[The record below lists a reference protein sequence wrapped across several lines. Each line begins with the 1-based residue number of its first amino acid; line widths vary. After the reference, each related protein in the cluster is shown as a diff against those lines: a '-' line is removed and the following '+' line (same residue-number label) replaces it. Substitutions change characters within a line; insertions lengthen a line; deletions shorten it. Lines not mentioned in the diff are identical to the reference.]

1 MIKKTIKYTD
11 YNGVEREEDF
21 WFNINK
27 AEAIEMQANA
37 GGNLEGLIRKIISEH
52 DTKALVAYFKELILL
67 SYGRKSVDGRRF
79 EKSKELSEE
88 FSQTEA
94 YPILFMELAQDS
106 DKASE
111 FVNGILPKPDNN

>member
-11 YNGVEREEDF
+11 YNGNEREEDF

-27 AEAIEMQANA
+27 AEAIEMQADA
-37 GGNLEGLIRKIISEH
+37 GGELDAFIKKIIAEH
-52 DTKALVAYFKELILL
+52 DAKALVGYFKKLILL
-67 SYGRKSVDGRRF
+67 SYGRKSLDGRRF
-79 EKSKELSEE
+79 EKSKEISEE

-106 DKASE
+106 EKAAE
-111 FVNGILPKPDNN
+111 FVNGILPKPEN